1 VDNLK
6 TADLVVRGGVIRS
19 FDLDD
24 SCWASMAVRNGAVIA
39 MSSDADGL
47 DELVGPATQTIEASG
62 QTVLPG
68 FFDTHNHML
77 HTALDAGAVQ
87 LAGCSTI
94 AELVDAIRS
103 AAAATPSGAW
113 IVPSKGWHE
122 SNLVEERLP
131 TRHEL
136 DAASS
141 EHPIALRRGGH
152 VMVANTV
159 ALDLASLNEETP
171 DPPGGTLEREQ
182 TGALTGV
189 LIERPA
195 FAAISALLPPVDR
208 DEWVRR
214 LRDQCSVYNTRGITA
229 VRDPGIYRNEFLV
242 YQAAHDN
249 GWLSVRSDVMIRLDP
264 GLGFDGMRAELE
276 RWDAR
281 TNLGDA
287 KLRLHGVK
295 IFLDGG
301 IEGAA
306 MTEDYAN
313 QPGYSG
319 HLFLTTD
326 QIVELGEFAV
336 GRGWRIGCHAVG
348 DRAVM
353 TAVDAYERI
362 IARHP
367 ELPKGWLVIE
377 HAFLADHELRTR
389 VVELGIAVTVQHP
402 LLWFLGAN
410 MVKYWGDRRTDES
423 FPVRE
428 WVEAGAL
435 ISAGSD
441 CNVAPFDPLLSIWG
455 LCTRGTA
462 SRGVRGKDH
471 GIDRRTAFGLYTV
484 AGAHLLGDPHRGALA
499 LGKHADFLLFDTDPL
514 SCDVD
519 DLPHLGPS
527 LTAVGGRVVHRTANV
542 SNRLT
547 QPQQEGNT

>member
-1 VDNLK
+1 
-6 TADLVVRGGVIRS
+6 
-19 FDLDD
+19 
-24 SCWASMAVRNGAVIA
+24 MAVRNGGVIA

-62 QTVLPG
+62 QTVPPG

-77 HTALDAGAVQ
+77 HMALDAGAVQ

-122 SNLVEERLP
+122 SNLFEERLP

-159 ALDLASLNEETP
+159 ALDLVSLNEETP
-171 DPPGGTLEREQ
+171 DPPGGALEREQ

-208 DEWVRR
+208 DERVRR
-214 LRDQCSVYNTRGITA
+214 LRDQCSVHNTRGITA
-229 VRDPGIYRNEFLV
+229 VRDPGIHRTEFLV

-249 GWLSVRSDVMIRLDP
+249 GWLSVRSDVMIRLEP

-276 RWDAR
+276 RWDAQ

-287 KLRLHGVK
+287 RLRLHGVK

-301 IEGAA
+301 IESAA

-319 HLFLTTD
+319 HLFLTID

-362 IARHP
+362 TARHP

-377 HAFLADHELRTR
+377 HALLADPELRTR
-389 VVELGIAVTVQHP
+389 VVELGIAVGRGADLCGKRLQRCT
-402 LLWFLGAN
+402 LRSAAFDLGL
-410 MVKYWGDRRTDES
+410 VHKRHRISGRSWQRSWDRPPD
-423 FPVRE
+423 
-428 WVEAGAL
+428 
-435 ISAGSD
+435 
-441 CNVAPFDPLLSIWG
+441 G
-455 LCTRGTA
+455 LRA
-462 SRGVRGKDH
+462 
-471 GIDRRTAFGLYTV
+471 
-484 AGAHLLGDPHRGALA
+484 PHRGRRASSRRSTQGSTCM
-499 LGKHADFLLFDTDPL
+499 GKHADFLLFDTDPL

-542 SNRLT
+542 SNRLN